1 MWHTGP
7 GSGRKPENNGRKEK
21 ENKAM
26 KRWKKYVF
34 CVICACCVGLLAGC
48 GNKNDGVTQNGK
60 ATEVM
65 PETKENRKE
74 TPNAEIN
81 DKRATEPEETTVN
94 DATDRSDT
102 DTGVGGAAK
111 DIVDGVGDA
120 GKDIID
126 GVEDAGDALTGE
138 DAKQNATG
146 E

>member
-1 MWHTGP
+1 MRKA
-7 GSGRKPENNGRKEK
+7 GREEK
-21 ENKAM
+21 
-26 KRWKKYVF
+26 
-34 CVICACCVGLLAGC
+34 
-48 GNKNDGVTQNGK
+48 KNQIFHFTFTVTT
-60 ATEVM
+60 AFFL

-74 TPNAEIN
+74 TPKAEIN

-94 DATDRSDT
+94 DATDRSDAG
-102 DTGVGGAAK
+102 TGVGGAAK

>member
-1 MWHTGP
+1 MEKRQRLCRRR
-7 GSGRKPENNGRKEK
+7 RK
-21 ENKAM
+21 
-26 KRWKKYVF
+26 
-34 CVICACCVGLLAGC
+34 
-48 GNKNDGVTQNGK
+48 
-60 ATEVM
+60 
-65 PETKENRKE
+65 
-74 TPNAEIN
+74 N

-94 DATDRSDT
+94 DATDRSDA

>member
-1 MWHTGP
+1 M
-7 GSGRKPENNGRKEK
+7 
-21 ENKAM
+21 
-26 KRWKKYVF
+26 
-34 CVICACCVGLLAGC
+34 GLLAGC

-60 ATEVM
+60 ATEAM

-94 DATDRSDT
+94 DATDRSDA

-126 GVEDAGDALTGE
+126 GVEDAGDALTG
-138 DAKQNATG
+138 DCLLYTSMVGGILFVAIPYYLIAKAKEN
-146 E
+146 

>member
-1 MWHTGP
+1 MT
-7 GSGRKPENNGRKEK
+7 S
-21 ENKAM
+21 
-26 KRWKKYVF
+26 
-34 CVICACCVGLLAGC
+34 
-48 GNKNDGVTQNGK
+48 
-60 ATEVM
+60 
-65 PETKENRKE
+65 
-74 TPNAEIN
+74 
-81 DKRATEPEETTVN
+81 
-94 DATDRSDT
+94 DA